1 MTVWFRSSKKPAIA
15 YFIVII
21 FGRVNCMSDANTEK
35 RLQLLKQIR
44 SRYNQD
50 QYDMSNREKILYG
63 RSSRSV
69 DGLETPQEEGTEPEY
84 PAFFRFRLALAA
96 GLLGL
101 VIFMDV
107 NGISVAG
114 ITAERIFQA
123 ISADFEEAIE
133 AWATEVSQ
141 PSI

>member
-1 MTVWFRSSKKPAIA
+1 
-15 YFIVII
+15 
-21 FGRVNCMSDANTEK
+21 MSDARAEK
-35 RLQLLKQIR
+35 RLLLLKQIR
-44 SRYNQD
+44 SRYNED
-50 QYDMSNREKILYG
+50 QYDLSNREKILYG

-69 DGLETPQEEGTEPEY
+69 NAPETPQEEGMEPDN
-84 PAFFRFRLALAA
+84 PVFFRLRLALAA

-107 NGISVAG
+107 NGINLAG

-133 AWATEVSQ
+133 TWATEVSQ

>member
-1 MTVWFRSSKKPAIA
+1 
-15 YFIVII
+15 
-21 FGRVNCMSDANTEK
+21 MSDASTEK

-44 SRYNQD
+44 SRYNED

-69 DGLETPQEEGTEPEY
+69 DGQETPQEEGTVPDN
-84 PAFFRFRLALAA
+84 PAFFRVRLALAA
-96 GLLGL
+96 GLLGFI
-101 VIFMDV
+101 IFMDV

-123 ISADFEEAIE
+123 ISADFEEVIE
-133 AWATEVSQ
+133 TWATEVSQ

>member
-1 MTVWFRSSKKPAIA
+1 
-15 YFIVII
+15 
-21 FGRVNCMSDANTEK
+21 MSDVSMER
-35 RLQLLKQIR
+35 RLQLVKQIR
-44 SRYNQD
+44 SRYNED
-50 QYDMSNREKILYG
+50 QFDLSNRERILYG

-69 DGLETPQEEGTEPEY
+69 DSLERPQEEGTQPEN
-84 PAFFRFRLALAA
+84 PTFFRLRLALAA

-123 ISADFEEAIE
+123 ISADFQETIE
-133 AWATEVSQ
+133 TWATELSSHIHSSDPTISQ
-141 PSI
+141 TSI

>member
-1 MTVWFRSSKKPAIA
+1 
-15 YFIVII
+15 
-21 FGRVNCMSDANTEK
+21 MSDVSTEK
-35 RLQLLKQIR
+35 RLRLLKQIR
-44 SRYNQD
+44 SRYIEN
-50 QYDMSNREKILYG
+50 QYDLSNREKILYG

-69 DGLETPQEEGTEPEY
+69 DGLETPKEEGMEPEN
-84 PAFFRFRLALAA
+84 PVFFRLRLALAA

-133 AWATEVSQ
+133 AWATDVSQ

>member
-1 MTVWFRSSKKPAIA
+1 
-15 YFIVII
+15 
-21 FGRVNCMSDANTEK
+21 MSDASTEK

-44 SRYNQD
+44 SRYNAD

-63 RSSRSV
+63 RSSRSIE
-69 DGLETPQEEGTEPEY
+69 GSETPQEEGMEPEN
-84 PAFFRFRLALAA
+84 PVFFRLRLALAA

-133 AWATEVSQ
+133 TWATEVSQ